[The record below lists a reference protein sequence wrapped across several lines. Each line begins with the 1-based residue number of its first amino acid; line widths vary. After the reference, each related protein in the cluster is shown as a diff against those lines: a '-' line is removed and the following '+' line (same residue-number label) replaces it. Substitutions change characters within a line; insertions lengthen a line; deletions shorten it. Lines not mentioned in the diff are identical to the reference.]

1 MSYAFQ
7 TPVGRPVEACPTAD
21 IPAIGPDKWQILS
34 ALTDAADRFGLS
46 HRPLCVLRAL
56 LTFLPERH
64 IPEGTRAIVFPANR
78 TLSDRLGGMPE
89 STLRRHLAT
98 LVKTGIVSR
107 HDSPNR
113 KRYAKRVKGGIALAF
128 GIDLAPL
135 VKKARAILV
144 AAAEAQE
151 SAERLQILRARVIAL
166 RHDLRAQDTTG
177 QADALCNDI
186 QKSLRRKLTET
197 DLKTCLFSLEQALN
211 TIVQTK
217 DDNQDTNKM
226 SGNDTQNER
235 HIQGKEIINSDSE
248 AHPTQAQSEQEG
260 FALERKRLPCS
271 QAEISLQDVIDTCPG
286 FQCFFP
292 EPVRT
297 WRQLD
302 DIASRLAPMMGIDQP
317 VLSDARKRMGCIPS
331 IVAVLYIHERL
342 SEIKSPGGYLRHLS
356 QNASPQGFNVAP
368 MLAKCRAGELS
379 ADNSERI

>member
-7 TPVGRPVEACPTAD
+7 TPVGRAIEPCPTPD
-21 IPAIGPDKWQILS
+21 IPAIGPDKWQLLS
-34 ALTDAADRFGLS
+34 ALTDAADRFGLT

-64 IPEGTRAIVFPANR
+64 IPEGHRAIVFPANR

-98 LVKTGIVSR
+98 LVKSGIVSR

-135 VKKARAILV
+135 VKMARAILT
-144 AAAEAQE
+144 AAAEAQDH
-151 SAERLQILRARVIAL
+151 AERLQVLRARVISL
-166 RHDLRAQDTTG
+166 RHDVVSQDTSG
-177 QADALCNDI
+177 QARKLCEDVRRA
-186 QKSLRRKLTET
+186 LRRKLTKT
-197 DLKTCLFSLEQALN
+197 DLNDHLSQLERALDLCTGN
-211 TIVQTK
+211 TNGMHEAEEMSAN
-217 DDNQDTNKM
+217 DD
-226 SGNDTQNER
+226 QNER
-235 HIQGKEIINSDSE
+235 HIQGKDIINSDSE
-248 AHPTQAQSEQEG
+248 ANPTSPHLRSDEI
-260 FALERKRLPCS
+260 ALETDKNKNSKNSVTLEEVVERCS
-271 QAEISLQDVIDTCPG
+271 G

-302 DIASRLAPMMGIDQP
+302 DIASRLAPMMGIEQP
-317 VLSDARKRMGCIPS
+317 VLVEARKRMGRVPS

-342 SEIKSPGGYLRHLS
+342 ADIKNPGAYLRHLS
-356 QNASPQGFNVAP
+356 RTTPSQGFNAAP
-368 MLAKCRAGELS
+368 LLTKAGNGILS
-379 ADNSERI
+379 ADN